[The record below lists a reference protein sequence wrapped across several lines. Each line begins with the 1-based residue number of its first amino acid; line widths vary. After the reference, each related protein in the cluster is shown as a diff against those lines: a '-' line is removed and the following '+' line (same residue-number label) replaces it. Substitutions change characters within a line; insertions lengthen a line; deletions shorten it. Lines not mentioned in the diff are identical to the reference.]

1 MFLKWRDMQFGKSI
15 KLRSLSESIMFVR
28 PPVYPGN
35 MGAQAGDKAATAA
48 QLYEMRIDQI

>member
-1 MFLKWRDMQFGKSI
+1 MQFGKSI
-15 KLRSLSESIMFVR
+15 KLRSLSQSIMFVR

-48 QLYEMRIDQI
+48 QVYEV

>member
-1 MFLKWRDMQFGKSI
+1 MQFGNSI
-15 KLRSLSESIMFVR
+15 KLRSLSESIMFFR

-48 QLYEMRIDQI
+48 QVYGV

>member
-1 MFLKWRDMQFGKSI
+1 MFLCLDVQFGKSN
-15 KLRSLSESIMFVR
+15 KLGSMSESIMFVR